1 MSDTPSGTPFRV
13 LALDGGGIKGVFTA
27 ALLAEVERMTEK
39 RAAEYFDLITGTSTG
54 GIIAIALSLGI
65 PAQDILRFYVERGP
79 AIFPSVGLYVRLR
92 HQIRW
97 LLFGKHDPIL
107 LRQALVSVFGERRI
121 GEAQTRLVVPAF
133 NIIDGSI
140 TLFKTAHCQRFKQDY
155 LRSCVD
161 VALATSAAPSFL
173 PAHDIG
179 DGRVY
184 LDGGVWANNPIL
196 VGVLEA
202 IVNCAQHRSSID
214 VLNIGTTEEAFHVP
228 EELRRRGGALKWL
241 SRLTPLFMQAQSDA
255 VLKQA
260 TILLERKPY
269 RISPSVR
276 TSRFSLD
283 NARRISDLR
292 ALGIDCARHHEQYL
306 RPRFF
311 AQPVEPFVPS
321 HRPNSAVVPSSLL
334 SPDSS
339 GTQIQ
344 IPICVP

>member
-1 MSDTPSGTPFRV
+1 V
-13 LALDGGGIKGVFTA
+13 
-27 ALLAEVERMTEK
+27 EV
-39 RAAEYFDLITGTSTG
+39 
-54 GIIAIALSLGI
+54 
-65 PAQDILRFYVERGP
+65 LRFYIDCGP
-79 AIFPSVGLYVRLR
+79 AIFPSVELHVRLR

-97 LLFGKHDPIL
+97 LLSGKHNPNPL
-107 LRQALVSVFGERRI
+107 KNALTSVFGSRKI

-133 NIIDGSI
+133 NIVDGSI
-140 TLFKTAHCQRFKQDY
+140 TLFKTAHCARFRQDY

-161 VALATSAAPSFL
+161 VALATSAAPTYP

-184 LDGGVWANNPIL
+184 VDGGSWANNPIL

-202 IVNCAQHRSSID
+202 IVNCGQQASGID

-228 EELRRRGGALKWL
+228 EELRRRGGALKWI
-241 SRLTPLFMQAQSDA
+241 SRLAPLFMQAQSDA

-276 TSRFSLD
+276 PERFSLD
-283 NARRISDLR
+283 DARRISDLQ

-306 RPRFF
+306 SPRFLEH
-311 AQPVEPFVPS
+311 PVEPLAPF
-321 HRPNSAVVPSSLL
+321 HDLDSSSVARTLL
-334 SPDSS
+334 SLDRWRAEFTTQS
-339 GTQIQ
+339 GRVNNMA
-344 IPICVP
+344 PNVAAMGHR